1 VTGIAKFGIALALGC
16 CLSTTSHASDD
27 ATIRLAVER
36 AFLPLMKQHDV
47 PGMAVGVTLN
57 GKQHIFYY
65 GTAVKETGAK
75 VDADTLFEIGSV
87 SKMFT
92 ATLAAYAQAQGR
104 LSLADHPGR
113 FMPELRGTAL
123 DKVTL
128 LNLGTYTAGGLPLH
142 FPNAIKTNAQMTAF
156 LQKWKAAV
164 PPGTRRDYSNPSAG
178 LLGHLAALAMGGDFI
193 QLMQG
198 QLLPKLGIAQCVIR
212 IPEAQMQNYASG
224 YRDNQPVRMGQA
236 VLADE
241 AFGLKCSAAG
251 LLRFIEANM
260 QPDKL
265 DPALRRAVE
274 QTQTG
279 YFRVGGMVQGFG
291 WEQYPW
297 PVALKRLAAGNS
309 LDMALKPQAA
319 SPIDPALRP
328 TQPTLFNKTGST
340 RGFGTYVAFVPQKK
354 IGLVMLA
361 NTAFSTPARVAATHA
376 VLEELTP

>member
-1 VTGIAKFGIALALGC
+1 MLLPG
-16 CLSTTSHASDD
+16 ASRAASANDTVR
-27 ATIRLAVER
+27 AAVER

-57 GKQHIFYY
+57 GRQHIFYY
-65 GTAVKETGAK
+65 GTADKMAGKPVN
-75 VDADTLFEIGSV
+75 ADTLFEIGSV

-104 LSLADHPGR
+104 LSLADHPSR

-123 DKVTL
+123 DNATI

-142 FPNAIKTNAQMTAF
+142 FPNTIKTNADMTAF

-178 LLGHLAALAMGGDFI
+178 LLGHLTALAMGGDFAA
-193 QLMQG
+193 LMQD
-198 QLLPKLGIAQCVIR
+198 QLLPKLGIAPCFIR
-212 IPEAQMQNYASG
+212 IPEAQTQNYASG
-224 YRDNQPVRMGQA
+224 YRDNKPVRMGRA
-236 VLADE
+236 VFADE

-260 QPDKL
+260 APDRL
-265 DPALRRAVE
+265 EPPLRRAIE
-274 QTQTG
+274 TTQTG
-279 YFRVGGMVQGFG
+279 HFRVGGMVQGFG
-291 WEQYPW
+291 WEHYPW

-328 TQPTLFNKTGST
+328 SQPTLYNKTGST

-376 VLEELTP
+376 VLEELAP